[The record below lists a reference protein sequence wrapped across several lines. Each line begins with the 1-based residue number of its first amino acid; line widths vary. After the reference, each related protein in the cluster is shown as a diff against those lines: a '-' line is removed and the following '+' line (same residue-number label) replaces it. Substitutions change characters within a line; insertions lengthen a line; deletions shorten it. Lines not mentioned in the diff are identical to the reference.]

1 MKKNQT
7 KMHKETLL
15 TLVILAVLTAC
26 RNATDTASFQN
37 TISAEKI
44 EIADEAYTQNIMES
58 VSFIPLEETPECLL
72 GDVRKLQKT
81 GQEFFVMAEGSDRMP
96 GIFRFTLEGK
106 LKNKIGRAGNAR
118 DEYLRIGSFFVWE
131 EKVFIADVYKKKI
144 LVYSTDGVF
153 IESFDCE
160 KDITFIH
167 DMMVIGND
175 KALFSYNINFSESNA
190 LYKMVDLNSFKT
202 LHTLTTRFK
211 ATGSSPYS
219 LKEMGCMEKDVLLT
233 SPFENM
239 VYKLDSVNFTLE
251 KYLAIEIWGDIPT
264 GKSDDFDEANAIVEE
279 AGVQQ
284 LYGFFVS
291 ENKILINSL
300 QGSILWHTDSGKGM
314 LLEDGVDLDDIKV
327 FPFFPLSVA
336 YSDKDGFYSIFTAE
350 GFISIIKDIGDS
362 GEGTAP
368 SEEFVNTIQGQNNPV
383 IVWYKMK

>member
-1 MKKNQT
+1 
-7 KMHKETLL
+7 
-15 TLVILAVLTAC
+15 
-26 RNATDTASFQN
+26 
-37 TISAEKI
+37 
-44 EIADEAYTQNIMES
+44 
-58 VSFIPLEETPECLL
+58 
-72 GDVRKLQKT
+72 
-81 GQEFFVMAEGSDRMP
+81 
-96 GIFRFTLEGK
+96 
-106 LKNKIGRAGNAR
+106 
-118 DEYLRIGSFFVWE
+118 
-131 EKVFIADVYKKKI
+131 
-144 LVYSTDGVF
+144 
-153 IESFDCE
+153 
-160 KDITFIH
+160 
-167 DMMVIGND
+167 
-175 KALFSYNINFSESNA
+175 
-190 LYKMVDLNSFKT
+190 
-202 LHTLTTRFK
+202 
-211 ATGSSPYS
+211 
-219 LKEMGCMEKDVLLT
+219 MGKDVLLT

-264 GKSDDFDEANAIVEE
+264 GKSDDFDETNAIVEE

-300 QGSILWHTDSGKGM
+300 QGSILWHSDSGKGM